1 MPEFLDEQT
10 MALRVAKEF
19 EDGQVVNLGFG
30 IPTLASN
37 FIPEGKE
44 VVFHAENGLM
54 GFGRAA
60 QTEEEQDF
68 HLVNA
73 SGQMVT
79 RLPGMCFFEHSVS
92 FEMIR
97 GKHIDM
103 CVLGGLQV
111 SEQGD
116 LANWLIPGREPGSV
130 GGAMDLAFGAA
141 KLVVVM
147 THVAKGNV
155 YKLVKKC
162 SFELTAPGCVDKV
175 ITDAAVI
182 SITPKGMVLDE
193 VAPGWTPEDV
203 QKITEPKLIIKGEV
217 PVMSF

>member
-1 MPEFLDEQT
+1 

-60 QTEEEQDF
+60 LTEEEQDF

-79 RLPGMCFFEHSVS
+79 RLPGMCFFEHSMS

-97 GKHIDM
+97 GRHIDM
-103 CVLGGLQV
+103 CILGGLQV
-111 SEQGD
+111 SEKGD

-147 THVAKGNV
+147 THVAKDGSF
-155 YKLVKKC
+155 KLVNKC
-162 SFELTAPGCVDKV
+162 SYELTAPHCVNKI
-175 ITDAAVI
+175 ITDCAVV
-182 SITPKGMVLDE
+182 SITPEGMVLDE

-203 QKITEPKLIIKGEV
+203 QAITEPKLIIKGEV
-217 PVMSF
+217 PVMAF